1 MREWIDELSLWMEAQ
16 EKLESSNEMI
26 EEASMVA
33 LETDALM
40 ELSDQLQSAYS
51 QMREKVEHVSR

>member
-1 MREWIDELSLWMEAQ
+1 MREWIDELSVWMDSQ
-16 EKLESSNEMI
+16 EKLKPSNEMI

-33 LETDALM
+33 LETDALI

-51 QMREKVEHVSR
+51 QLREKVEHVSR